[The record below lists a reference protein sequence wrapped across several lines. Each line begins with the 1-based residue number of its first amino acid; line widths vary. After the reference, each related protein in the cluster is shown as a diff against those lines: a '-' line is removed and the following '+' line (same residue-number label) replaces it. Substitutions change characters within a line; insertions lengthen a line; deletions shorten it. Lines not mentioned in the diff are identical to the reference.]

1 MRQKIYTLKDFD
13 FKPHNVV
20 KGAVQGLLKLPNNIT
35 VSIVGGGLQSIVGG
49 MNMLRGDG
57 VYTFEVASW
66 STDTGE
72 MNMLRG
78 DGVDTFEV
86 ASWSTDT
93 GDWIK
98 LSDYDDVLS
107 YVDKD
112 RLPIVLLDLSKK

>member
-13 FKPHNVV
+13 FKPHGVV
-20 KGAVQGLLKLPNNIT
+20 KGAIQGILKLPNGIT

-57 VYTFEVASW
+57 V
-66 STDTGE
+66 
-72 MNMLRG
+72 
-78 DGVDTFEV
+78 DTFEV
-86 ASWSTDT
+86 AAWSTDT

-98 LSDYDDVLS
+98 LSDHDDVLS

-112 RLPIVLLDLSKK
+112 RLPIILLDLSKK

>member
-49 MNMLRGDG
+49 MNR
-57 VYTFEVASW
+57 
-66 STDTGE
+66 
-72 MNMLRG
+72 LRG
-78 DGVDTFEV
+78 DGVDTFEI
-86 ASWSTDT
+86 AAWWDT
-93 GDWIK
+93 GRSIDDDWIK

-112 RLPIVLLDLSKK
+112 RLPIILLDLSKK

>member
-1 MRQKIYTLKDFD
+1 MRQKIYTIKDFD
-13 FKPHNVV
+13 FKPHGVIE
-20 KGAVQGLLKLPNNIT
+20 GAVQGLLNLPNNIT
-35 VSIVGGGLQSIVGG
+35 VSIVGG
-49 MNMLRGDG
+49 
-57 VYTFEVASW
+57 
-66 STDTGE
+66 

-86 ASWSTDT
+86 AAWWGDQ

-112 RLPIVLLDLSKK
+112 RLPIILLDLSKK